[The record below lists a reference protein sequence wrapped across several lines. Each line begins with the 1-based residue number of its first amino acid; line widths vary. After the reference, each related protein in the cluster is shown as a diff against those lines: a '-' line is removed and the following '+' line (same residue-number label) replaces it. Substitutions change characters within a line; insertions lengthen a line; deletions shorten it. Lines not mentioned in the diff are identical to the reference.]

1 MLKILTLCAAL
12 VLAAAA
18 FSDSAEARKGGI
30 SGGGGGGVGMGA
42 ARVGSMGGVRS
53 MATPGR
59 MSVAPGSYG
68 TLGNRGIYRAGIAP
82 GNIGNRGIYRTGV
95 ASGYGQWQGK
105 GNWSG
110 GKWHGNRQA
119 YWYGGRRHYGGY
131 WPWLGVGA
139 GLALAAT
146 GPYYGGYGY
155 DDCVQWRPDWGWVN
169 VCEYPYGGYY
179 PY

>member
-1 MLKILTLCAAL
+1 MLKRVGVVCAAL
-12 VLAAAA
+12 VVAAAA
-18 FSDSAEARKGGI
+18 FSTSVEARSGAHSGARMGGANF
-30 SGGGGGGVGMGA
+30 GGARIGAGNFGGARMGGAYVGGA
-42 ARVGSMGGVRS
+42 RIGSARVAGATVGGR
-53 MATPGR
+53 
-59 MSVAPGSYG
+59 YG
-68 TLGNRGIYRAGIAP
+68 INRAAGIYGGAGLARNAGI
-82 GNIGNRGIYRTGV
+82 YH
-95 ASGYGQWQGK
+95 
-105 GNWSG
+105 G
-110 GKWHGNRQA
+110 GRWAGR
-119 YWYGGRRHYGGY
+119 YGGYYGHRRYGGY